1 MAGRQAVRPALASRR
16 AVPDCRK
23 PQAHSHFRR
32 AAAPDGRLEY
42 RPPHR
47 AGARRTR
54 LHLLR
59 VGEAARRGSYRPL
72 EPRRLQCLCQS
83 HDRLPALQS
92 VEGLEDAGG
101 MAGGARPFSGRGI
114 PMTVVSVDLAYSD
127 YRDFGMIALDD
138 GPSGATSPPLSTL
151 HVQT

>member
-1 MAGRQAVRPALASRR
+1 AVRPAFASRR

-42 RPPHR
+42 RPQQ
-47 AGARRTR
+47 ARRTR

-83 HDRLPALQS
+83 AGFWLWEVKDMDERLPALQS

-101 MAGGARPFSGRGI
+101 NASGARPFSGRGCR
-114 PMTVVSVDLAYSD
+114 VVPVDLTYGD
-127 YRDFGMIALDD
+127 YRDFGMIALD
-138 GPSGATSPPLSTL
+138 GPSGATYAALPSG
-151 HVQT
+151 